1 MNTFSL
7 PSEAQKQ
14 ALEPPAA
21 SLHDTSAPQQPAST
35 AHHSSGS
42 APSNPSAAKNSP
54 QNISI
59 SPIQYLRG
67 IGPRRA
73 EALALAG
80 IVTAADVLKF
90 YPRSYID
97 RASVPSLRELRN
109 ALVQA
114 QQTDAFSDHNMK
126 LQSEITVVAY
136 VRAVRERTFGKNRT
150 MVVVELDDNSGVKA
164 EIVFWNQA
172 EYFKRIYEPNQLLAV
187 SGLADF
193 SYGKIQFAHP
203 EIDKIDPDDA
213 ELYGEGRILPKY
225 RLTQKMREAGISMRV
240 LRNVVQS
247 VIEQELPNLHETLS
261 ASILQKYDFPDI
273 QHAVRQLHFPD
284 SHHELEKA
292 RERMKYEELFF
303 FGLVLAMRHKGTK
316 TLDAAPPVQEKSPLA
331 RTMLEQLPFELTK
344 AQKRVLREI
353 MGDMRTK
360 EPMNRLLQGDVGSGK
375 TVVALLA
382 MLAAI
387 DSGYQCALMAP
398 TEILAE
404 QHYNTITDYC
414 AKLND
419 HRTAQNLAPINVVQ
433 LIGGQKKRQRTEIG
447 EKISSGEAHIVVGT
461 HALFQSAAEY
471 KRLAFVV
478 IDEQHRFGVLQRAE
492 LKNKASASFQEN
504 ECISAPN
511 QSPTEQAVAQTFLSV
526 NPAESTGTE
535 STVAQTFLS
544 VNPVEQQA
552 FEQKR
557 RNLPHW
563 RMQGAYYFL
572 TFRAIS
578 VLSADEQQIV
588 FQHILEGNGVF
599 YELFSCCVMPD
610 HVHIILRVFDE
621 KYTLSDV
628 LKGIK
633 GASANKVNKY
643 RQVPQNHV
651 WQDESFDRII
661 RNQDEFE
668 EKFQYIQANPSEA
681 NLVQRGE
688 KYPFYWSFVQN
699 NTMQHSQ
706 TRMSVPLRAESQ
718 PESLAQDSQT
728 GSLKPLKD
736 EHLPKVQIPLAKNL
750 APHVL
755 VMSAT
760 PIPRTL
766 SMTLYGDLDVSVID
780 ELPKNRKPIKT
791 KVVFESK
798 MPLVWDFIKEQV
810 QKGRQ
815 AYVVYPLV
823 EKSEKVEAK
832 SAVEHFEYLQKEVFP
847 DVKLGLLHGQMFWYE
862 KEDAMKAF
870 KNREFHIL
878 VATTVV
884 EVGIDVPNA
893 SVMLIEN
900 AERFGLAQL
909 HQLRGRVGR
918 GAEQS
923 YCLLATKDHFKFHL
937 NKRELQGK
945 NEGNERKAC
954 IIRLKTMQETTD
966 GFKIAEVDLG
976 LRGPGDFMGTRQ
988 SGVPEFAFADLMSDG
1003 DVISTARNDA
1013 FALIADDA
1021 QLQKPENATIRT
1033 EFMRQNSRDYS
1044 LLDVA

>member
-1 MNTFSL
+1 M
-7 PSEAQKQ
+7 
-14 ALEPPAA
+14 
-21 SLHDTSAPQQPAST
+21 DTTAPQTPDQ
-35 AHHSSGS
+35 
-42 APSNPSAAKNSP
+42 
-54 QNISI
+54 I
-59 SPIQYLRG
+59 SPESTTPIQFMRG

-73 EALALAG
+73 EALAEAG
-80 IVTAADVLKF
+80 IWTASDALKY

-97 RASVPSLRELRN
+97 RATVPSLRDLRT
-109 ALVQA
+109 ALVNA
-114 QQTDAFSDHNMK
+114 QQQDAFSEQNMR
-126 LQSEITVVAY
+126 LQTEITVVAF

-172 EYFKRIYEPNQLLAV
+172 EYFKRIYEADQLLAV
-187 SGLADF
+187 SGLPEYA
-193 SYGKIQFAHP
+193 YGKIQFAHP

-213 ELYGEGRILPKY
+213 ALYGEGRILPKY
-225 RLTQKMREAGISMRV
+225 RLTQKMKDAGITQRV
-240 LRNVVQS
+240 LRNVVQA
-247 VIEQELPNLHETLS
+247 VIDRELPNVRETLPTE
-261 ASILQKYDFPDI
+261 LLTKYDFPAI
-273 QHAVRQLHFPD
+273 QDAARQLHFPD
-284 SHHELEKA
+284 SHDELARA

-303 FGLVLAMRHKGTK
+303 FELLLAMRHKGAK
-316 TLDAAPPVQEKSPLA
+316 TLDAAPPVAEKSPTA
-331 RTMLEQLPFELTK
+331 RTMLDALPFELTK

-353 MGDMRTK
+353 MTDMRTNK
-360 EPMNRLLQGDVGSGK
+360 PMNRLLQGDVGSGK
-375 TVVALLA
+375 TIVALLA

-404 QHYNTITDYC
+404 QHYNTISDYC

-419 HRTAQNLAPINVVQ
+419 FRIAQNLAPVSVVQ
-433 LIGGQKKRQRTEIG
+433 LVGGQKKRQRTEIG
-447 EKISSGEAHIVVGT
+447 EKIASGAANIVVGT

-478 IDEQHRFGVLQRAE
+478 IDEQHRFGVMQRAE
-492 LKNKASASFQEN
+492 LKNKATASFRGEQKFSQN
-504 ECISAPN
+504 ESFPKE
-511 QSPTEQAVAQTFLSV
+511 SFSKESSSVAQTFLSV
-526 NPAESTGTE
+526 NPTNTE
-535 STVAQTFLS
+535 LHQT
-544 VNPVEQQA
+544 
-552 FEQKR
+552 R

-563 RMQGAYYFL
+563 RIERAVYFL
-572 TFRAIS
+572 TFRA
-578 VLSADEQQIV
+578 LFALRREEQEIAYN
-588 FQHILEGNGVF
+588 HILEGHDRF
-599 YELFSCCVMPD
+599 YDLYAVVVMPD
-610 HVHIILRVFDE
+610 HIHLILHPEVE
-621 KYTLSDV
+621 HSLSDI

-633 GASANKVNKY
+633 GMSARKINAY
-643 RQVPQNHV
+643 RNTSDHSV

-661 RNQDEFE
+661 RDEQELAEKLTYILENPVKAGLVRE
-668 EKFQYIQANPSEA
+668 EQS
-681 NLVQRGE
+681 
-688 KYPFYWSFVQN
+688 YPFLWV
-699 NTMQHSQ
+699 TGVHEDSQ
-706 TRMSVPLRAESQ
+706 TRMSVPLKADNTLVTGVNEESQ
-718 PESLAQDSQT
+718 TEVSALPTEEASTSSTQ
-728 GSLKPLKD
+728 KD
-736 EHLPKVQIPLAKNL
+736 L

-798 MPLVWDFIKEQV
+798 MPLVWNFIREQV
-810 QKGRQ
+810 EKGRQ
-815 AYVVYPLV
+815 AYIVYPLV

-832 SAVEHFEYLQKEVFP
+832 SAVEHYEYLQHEVFP
-847 DVKLGLLHGQMFWYE
+847 DLKLGLLHGQMLWYE

-870 KNREFHIL
+870 KNQEFHIL

-918 GAEQS
+918 GGEQS
-923 YCLLATKDHFKFHL
+923 FCLLATKDHFKFHL
-937 NKRELQGK
+937 NKRETK
-945 NEGNERKAC
+945 DRNEGNERKAS

-966 GFKIAEVDLG
+966 GFKIAEVDLT

-988 SGVPEFAFADLMSDG
+988 SGVPEFTFADLMSDG
-1003 DVISTARNDA
+1003 DVISIARNDA
-1013 FALIADDA
+1013 FALIAQDPHLHDPA
-1021 QLQKPENATIRT
+1021 HATIRT
-1033 EFMRQNSRDYS
+1033 EFMRQHHRDYS

>member
-1 MNTFSL
+1 MNTS
-7 PSEAQKQ
+7 PNTSEAQTQ
-14 ALEPPAA
+14 APELSAA
-21 SLHDTSAPQQPAST
+21 SSSPHTSAPKTPVSPST
-35 AHHSSGS
+35 STQ
-42 APSNPSAAKNSP
+42 KN
-54 QNISI
+54 I

-73 EALALAG
+73 EALAQAG
-80 IVTAADVLKF
+80 ILTAADVLKF

-97 RASVPSLRELRN
+97 RATVPSLRELRN

-114 QQTDAFSDHNMK
+114 QQTDAFSDQNMK

-172 EYFKRIYEPNQLLAV
+172 DYFKRIYEADQLLAV

-193 SYGKIQFAHP
+193 AYGKIQFAHP

-225 RLTQKMREAGISMRV
+225 RLTQKMKDAGISMRV

-261 ASILQKYDFPDI
+261 ESILQKYDFPEI
-273 QHAVRQLHFPD
+273 QRAVRQLHFPD
-284 SHHELEKA
+284 SHEELEKA

-303 FGLVLAMRHKGTK
+303 FGLLLAMRHKGTK
-316 TLDAAPPVQEKSPLA
+316 TLDAAPPVQEKSSTA
-331 RTMLEQLPFELTK
+331 RAMLEQLPFELTK

-404 QHYNTITDYC
+404 QHYNTIADYC
-414 AKLND
+414 TKLND
-419 HRTAQNLAPINVVQ
+419 HRTAHNLAPINVVQ
-433 LIGGQKKRQRTEIG
+433 LIGGQKKKQRTEIG
-447 EKISSGEAHIVVGT
+447 EKISSGAAHIVVGT

-492 LKNKASASFQEN
+492 LKNKASASFQGDLLD
-504 ECISAPN
+504 S
-511 QSPTEQAVAQTFLSV
+511 
-526 NPAESTGTE
+526 
-535 STVAQTFLS
+535 
-544 VNPVEQQA
+544 
-552 FEQKR
+552 R
-557 RNLPHW
+557 
-563 RMQGAYYFL
+563 
-572 TFRAIS
+572 
-578 VLSADEQQIV
+578 
-588 FQHILEGNGVF
+588 
-599 YELFSCCVMPD
+599 
-610 HVHIILRVFDE
+610 
-621 KYTLSDV
+621 
-628 LKGIK
+628 
-633 GASANKVNKY
+633 
-643 RQVPQNHV
+643 
-651 WQDESFDRII
+651 
-661 RNQDEFE
+661 
-668 EKFQYIQANPSEA
+668 
-681 NLVQRGE
+681 
-688 KYPFYWSFVQN
+688 
-699 NTMQHSQ
+699 
-706 TRMSVPLRAESQ
+706 
-718 PESLAQDSQT
+718 ESLIPTLLPEGEGQDT
-728 GSLKPLKD
+728 ELSLKPSPSGRGLG
-736 EHLPKVQIPLAKNL
+736 EGLAQGECRNQEDKNTSEATKNL

-832 SAVEHFEYLQKEVFP
+832 SAVEHYEYLQHEVFP
-847 DVKLGLLHGQMFWYE
+847 DLKLGLLHGQMFWYE

-945 NEGNERKAC
+945 NEGNERKAS

-1003 DVISTARNDA
+1003 DVISTARKDA

-1021 QLQKPENATIRT
+1021 QLRKPENTTIRE
-1033 EFMRQNSRDYS
+1033 EFMRQNSKDYS